1 MAGAHD
7 EAPDGV
13 ENRRERA
20 ERFNIVVHTRAA
32 TTGSGPFAFLDGRSS
47 AGG

>member
-13 ENRRERA
+13 ENCRERA
-20 ERFNIVVHTRAA
+20 ERFNISVAA
-32 TTGSGPFAFLDGRSS
+32 YSSLNTGDRGRLLLDGE
-47 AGG
+47 